1 MSVDIRVG
9 DNLEILKKMPDD
21 SVQCVITSPPY
32 WGLRDYGIKEAIG
45 LESSLDQHI
54 ERLVNVFSEVF
65 RVLHPEG
72 TFWLN
77 YGDMYAGSGRGVIV
91 DENSMQANNKGTLNL
106 GELNLRKFQKLPQGL
121 KPKDLILAGAMLA
134 MRLQEKGWYLRSE
147 IIWAK
152 LNPMPES
159 VTDRPTCAHEKIF
172 LFSKRPK
179 YFYDHYSVKTPSR
192 EGIGKPRG
200 QGRKREPTDM
210 VNGIRAKKQD
220 GHGPRHA
227 GFNDRWNGQEQEK
240 TANLRNVWRVSNNP
254 FKGAHFAVFPMG
266 IVETCIKAGTSLK
279 GVCKCCG
286 KQWRRKL
293 KTITTRQEKPST
305 YKENTVKVADD
316 WRPAESIGWE
326 PPTDKCPPEFNH
338 DVRPPVILDPF
349 AGAGTTGLVADN
361 MGRDAILIEI
371 NPEYAEMARDR
382 IHSNNPLFIGE
393 M

>member
-1 MSVDIRVG
+1 
-9 DNLEILKKMPDD
+9 
-21 SVQCVITSPPY
+21 
-32 WGLRDYGIKEAIG
+32 
-45 LESSLDQHI
+45 
-54 ERLVNVFSEVF
+54 
-65 RVLHPEG
+65 
-72 TFWLN
+72 
-77 YGDMYAGSGRGVIV
+77 
-91 DENSMQANNKGTLNL
+91 
-106 GELNLRKFQKLPQGL
+106 
-121 KPKDLILAGAMLA
+121 
-134 MRLQEKGWYLRSE
+134 
-147 IIWAK
+147 
-152 LNPMPES
+152 
-159 VTDRPTCAHEKIF
+159 
-172 LFSKRPK
+172 
-179 YFYDHYSVKTPSR
+179 
-192 EGIGKPRG
+192 
-200 QGRKREPTDM
+200 M

-254 FKGAHFAVFPMG
+254 FKGAHFAVFPLG

-286 KQWRRKL
+286 KQWRRK
-293 KTITTRQEKPST
+293 IKPS
-305 YKENTVKVADD
+305 EGGVRRWADD
-316 WRPAESIGWE
+316 KRYTEGRYGDVSDSTYIPPTYIGWK

-349 AGAGTTGLVADN
+349 AGAGTTGLAADN